1 MIIYQPAAF
10 HSNQDGLS
18 HLAVELI
25 NGLVP
30 KGKLLSSRVETDSAH
45 LMLQTTSTLIA
56 FEVYSREIGEEI
68 FETILKLRV
77 FLEAK
82 RKEQKDPTLKDIAIY
97 LLGTDFSHEFLKQV
111 PSRLIGV
118 RLFDWYFIRSGTQE
132 AVMVRE
138 LKAEGGY
145 GNRAIDSIQK
155 DPTRNRLQPHSFYQ
169 ELSTQEFIA
178 LSRLGM
184 ELRSRRPHERQIA

>member
-30 KGKLLSSRVETDSAH
+30 KGKLLSSRVEADSAH

-82 RKEQKDPTLKDIAIY
+82 RKEQNDPALKDISIY
-97 LLGTDFSHEFLKQV
+97 LLGTDFSHEFLKRI
-111 PSRLIGV
+111 PSSLIGV
-118 RLFDWYFIRSGTQE
+118 RLFNWHLIRSGTQE
-132 AVMVRE
+132 AAMVRE
-138 LKAEGGY
+138 VKVEGGSSKKT
-145 GNRAIDSIQK
+145 IDSIQT
-155 DPTRNRLQPHSFYQ
+155 DPAGNRLKTHSFYQ

-184 ELRSRRPHERQIA
+184 ELRSRRSYERQIA

>member
-30 KGKLLSSRVETDSAH
+30 TGKLLSSRVEADSAH

-56 FEVYSREIGEEI
+56 FEVYSREVGEEI
-68 FETILKLRV
+68 FETILKLRA

-82 RKEQKDPTLKDIAIY
+82 RKEQNDPTLKDTSIY

-111 PSRLIGV
+111 PSRLIGI

-138 LKAEGGY
+138 LKTEGDCSK
-145 GNRAIDSIQK
+145 RAIDSIQK
-155 DPTRNRLQPHSFYQ
+155 DPTRNRLQTYSFYQ

-184 ELRSRRPHERQIA
+184 ELRNRRPHEKQIA